1 MKEVKKLY
9 IETYGCQMNVADSE
23 VVASVLGAQDYEVT
37 TDEKEADLVLINTCS
52 IRDNAEQRIWNRL
65 DALKHNKRVN
75 PTLKVGVIGCMAE
88 RLGSEL
94 VKNDVVSVVAG
105 PDAYRKLPHLLSK
118 ADIGELAVDTELL
131 TEETYHGIMPKRLED
146 GSFSGF
152 VSISRG
158 CNNFCTYCI
167 VPYTRGRERSRDPK
181 DILIEVN
188 KLINEGVKEITLLGQ
203 NVNSYKWESADQT
216 MDFPDLLESVSK
228 SDSSVRIRFTTS
240 HPKDISDKLI
250 STIANHKNICN
261 HIHLPVQ
268 SGSSKIL
275 KLMNRKYDREWYLE
289 RIQKIKSEIP
299 DCGITTDVFCGFHN
313 ETEEDHQE
321 TLSLMREVGYDWA
334 FMFKYSER
342 DGTYAAKHLPDN
354 VSEVIKSKRLTEII
368 DLQQELSLK
377 SNEADIGKVFEVLA
391 EGVSKKSAEELYGRS
406 QQNKVIVFPKGK
418 YSPGDYVNVKVVS
431 CSSATLKGELV

>member
-181 DILIEVN
+181 RYFN
-188 KLINEGVKEITLLGQ
+188 
-203 NVNSYKWESADQT
+203 
-216 MDFPDLLESVSK
+216 
-228 SDSSVRIRFTTS
+228 
-240 HPKDISDKLI
+240 
-250 STIANHKNICN
+250 
-261 HIHLPVQ
+261 
-268 SGSSKIL
+268 
-275 KLMNRKYDREWYLE
+275 
-289 RIQKIKSEIP
+289 
-299 DCGITTDVFCGFHN
+299 
-313 ETEEDHQE
+313 
-321 TLSLMREVGYDWA
+321 
-334 FMFKYSER
+334 
-342 DGTYAAKHLPDN
+342 
-354 VSEVIKSKRLTEII
+354 
-368 DLQQELSLK
+368 
-377 SNEADIGKVFEVLA
+377 
-391 EGVSKKSAEELYGRS
+391 
-406 QQNKVIVFPKGK
+406 
-418 YSPGDYVNVKVVS
+418 
-431 CSSATLKGELV
+431 